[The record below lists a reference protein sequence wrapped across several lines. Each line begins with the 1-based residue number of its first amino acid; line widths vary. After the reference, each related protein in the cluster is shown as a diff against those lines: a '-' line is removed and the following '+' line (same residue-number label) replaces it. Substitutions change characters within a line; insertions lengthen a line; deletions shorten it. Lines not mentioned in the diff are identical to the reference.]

1 MPNVHDTVGR
11 GNRGL
16 NLPLTV
22 PLNSGSALFLLPPTS
37 LRFFLIA
44 KYCVM
49 LCTFPYF
56 PSSRPRTL
64 PVPSSPPCRTLPVP
78 SSPPC
83 RTLPAPSSPPCRTL
97 PAPSSPPCRTLPV
110 PSSPPCRTLPV
121 PSSPPCRTLP
131 VPSSPPCR
139 TLPVPSSPPC
149 RTLPAPSSPPCRTLP
164 VPSPPPCRTLPAPSS
179 SPCRTLPAPC
189 PPPRYLYE
197 WFFVPEG
204 KSRSGTPTGLN
215 SHRCD
220 SYRYEILERYD
231 VNGYEATR
239 ANQDELVVVW
249 ESHRNHVNSR
259 RVQNHYSSVW
269 SL

>member
-22 PLNSGSALFLLPPTS
+22 PLNSGSALFLLPPAS

-56 PSSRPRTL
+56 PSSRP
-64 PVPSSPPCRTLPVP
+64 
-78 SSPPC
+78 
-83 RTLPAPSSPPCRTL
+83 
-97 PAPSSPPCRTLPV
+97 
-110 PSSPPCRTLPV
+110 
-121 PSSPPCRTLP
+121 RTLP

-197 WFFVPEG
+197 CFFVPEG

-239 ANQDELVVVW
+239 ANQDELVVV
-249 ESHRNHVNSR
+249 
-259 RVQNHYSSVW
+259 
-269 SL
+269 